1 MGQAEVLRGVVGA
14 DRLAIGSS
22 AMQDTAPQVRPL
34 IGASDAD
41 YVES

>member
-1 MGQAEVLRGVVGA
+1 VALSAPIVVA
-14 DRLAIGSS
+14 TGSS
-22 AMQDTAPQVRPL
+22 AMQDIAPQVRPL